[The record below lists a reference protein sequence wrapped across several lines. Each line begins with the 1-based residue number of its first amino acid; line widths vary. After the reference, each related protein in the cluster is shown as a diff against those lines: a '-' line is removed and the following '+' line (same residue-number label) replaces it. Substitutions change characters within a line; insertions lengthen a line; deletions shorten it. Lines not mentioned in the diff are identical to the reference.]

1 MTAPQHEKYDLPVI
15 DLSGFQ
21 TASDAEFE
29 SLAEKIGQACRESGF
44 FYIVGHGVD
53 SQLQAR
59 MFSETNTFFSRPDA
73 EKNQLNKQYSKA
85 NRGYEPV
92 GNQTLEAGAPP
103 DLKEG
108 FYIGLEHEDDHPMV
122 LAGRF
127 NYGKNQWPES
137 ADDFKETAMTYIQS
151 LASLA
156 ETLMSLIA
164 VSLKLPKDYFQGF
177 CTDPLITL
185 RLLHYP
191 PQPVNALPNEKGCG
205 AHTDF
210 GGLTL
215 LLQDDNGGLQVWGH
229 EQNTWLDATPIPG
242 SYVVNLGDM
251 IARWTNDHYRSTL
264 HRVINKSGTER
275 YSIPFFFSG
284 HPDHEVCCIP
294 TCLAEGEAPK
304 YSATTVEAH
313 MREMYQKTYG

>member
-1 MTAPQHEKYDLPVI
+1 MTEPHHNEYDLPII
-15 DLSGFQ
+15 DLTGFQ

-29 SLAEKIGQACRESGF
+29 SLAEKLGQACRESGF

-53 SQLQAR
+53 RQLQER
-59 MFSETNTFFSRPDA
+59 MFCEAQTFFSRPDA
-73 EKNQLNKQYSKA
+73 EKNQLNKQFSNA
-85 NRGYEPV
+85 NRGYEPI

-108 FYIGLEHEDDHPMV
+108 FYIGLEHGDDHPMV
-122 LAGRF
+122 QAERF
-127 NYGKNQWPES
+127 NYGKNQWPEE
-137 ADDFKETAMTYIQS
+137 ANDFKETAMTYIES

-164 VSLKLPKDYFQGF
+164 VSLKLPKDFFQSF
-177 CTDPLITL
+177 CTDPLMTL

-191 PQPVNALPNEKGCG
+191 PQPVSALPNEKGCG

-215 LLQDDNGGLQVWGH
+215 LLQDENGGLQVWGH

-284 HPDHEVCCIP
+284 HPDHEVRCIP
-294 TCLAEGEAPK
+294 TCLAEGDVPK
-304 YSATTVEAH
+304 YPPITVEAH
-313 MREMYQKTYG
+313 IREMYQKTYG